1 MPRWIFI
8 GSTRFLTPGQCQNDV
23 SIGPGQP
30 HAPVAGDRRL
40 IIQQDNLQLGI
51 AYVEEW
57 MLMGGNWDW
66 TVRFMPPAIVL
77 VDRSV
82 NANVPVVVANL
93 AAARITNPRVLG
105 NAPSVTGYRFIWGHD
120 LELTGG
126 AFRYVRHERRTAGQ
140 LYQVPF
146 NPSGPGGSNSED
158 QVGTTGEPMAKTARA
173 RIEVDEWG
181 KVKLSGPSQASMAAR
196 YHRRD
201 FKEVLDVTQTV
212 KRH

>member
-8 GSTRFLTPGQCQNDV
+8 GSTGFLTPGQCQNDV

-146 NPSGPGGSNSED
+146 NPSGPGVATLRIRWGR
-158 QVGTTGEPMAKTARA
+158 QVNQWRKRKWILTP
-173 RIEVDEWG
+173 IILEV
-181 KVKLSGPSQASMAAR
+181 
-196 YHRRD
+196 
-201 FKEVLDVTQTV
+201 
-212 KRH
+212 